1 MESCRAAFRGHT
13 TGLRILLAAV
23 AFALPLAA
31 AEIGLLIYHAAK
43 NAASL
48 AARPPVEERAI
59 VPSDD
64 PELMFEFNPGWS
76 RGAFRVNSLGL
87 ADDETTETKPPGS
100 FRIGVVGDSISANF
114 ELEPREVIFP
124 TRLEAMLAAAPRP
137 EGIRRFEVLNLGVNS
152 YSMPQTLQM
161 ARTRARE
168 LGADAIVAQL
178 CLNDPFTAQ
187 PGYANVPLDHPTR
200 LIGFVA
206 RRVWRE
212 RALARTYVDSR
223 YTKEGWRKVESGLRG
238 LAALSADVPVLA
250 VLVPYLAPTAYE
262 RWGFE
267 RYHERIGAIARDAG
281 LALLDLHP
289 DFERAGLIDRGP
301 GEDPIHPNPAGHE
314 LMAERILE
322 ELKRRGMLA
331 PPDR

>member
-1 MESCRAAFRGHT
+1 MSRRRRQALAVARPGVE
-13 TGLRILLAAV
+13 RIGKGGGFADLEYALAATAGV
-23 AFALPLAA
+23 ISRETPVITTVHRSQVLEEELPSSRHDVCLDYV
-31 AEIGLLIYHAAK
+31 LT
-43 NAASL
+43 
-48 AARPPVEERAI
+48 
-59 VPSDD
+59 
-64 PELMFEFNPGWS
+64 PG
-76 RGAFRVNSLGL
+76 
-87 ADDETTETKPPGS
+87 ETIRCTGK
-100 FRIGVVGDSISANF
+100 
-114 ELEPREVIFP
+114 
-124 TRLEAMLAAAPRP
+124 APRP

-187 PGYANVPLDHPTR
+187 PGYANVPLDHPSR

-212 RALARTYVDSR
+212 RSLARTYVDSR
-223 YTKEGWRKVESGLRG
+223 YTKEGWRKVESSLRG

-262 RWGFE
+262 GWGFE